1 MKAIPSLLFACA
13 TACAALP
20 FAAGAQSADTSPQL
34 HFHPPENPV
43 KLEFKP
49 GTYRCELKREVHITQ
64 VSDDGRTAV
73 VRFNKKEYP
82 VKAVEA
88 RTGALRYED
97 AGSGVVW
104 LVIVGKSML
113 LDTRKGEQLANECK
127 V

>member
-20 FAAGAQSADTSPQL
+20 LAAGAQSLLSDNPA
-34 HFHPPENPV
+34 HHAAPEHPV

-49 GTYRCELKREVHITQ
+49 GTYRCELKREVHVTQ
-64 VSDDGRTAV
+64 VSDDGRSAIL
-73 VRFNKKEYP
+73 RFNKKDYP

-97 AGSGVVW
+97 SGSGLVW

-113 LDTRKGEQLANECK
+113 LDTKKGEQLANECK

>member
-1 MKAIPSLLFACA
+1 MKAIRSLLLAFAA
-13 TACAALP
+13 ACLP
-20 FAAGAQSADTSPQL
+20 FSAGAQSAGGSPQL
-34 HFHPPENPV
+34 HFHPPEHPV

-49 GTYRCELKREVHITQ
+49 GTYRCEMKREVHVSQ
-64 VSDDGRTAV
+64 VSDDGRSAIL
-73 VRFNKKEYP
+73 RFNKRDYP

-97 AGSGVVW
+97 AGSGLVW